1 MMILRNLQL
10 YEEQERKDLL
20 IQDGSIATITAAGT
34 LKNPTNIPF
43 IDTEGLTA
51 FPGFINS
58 HDHLD
63 FNLYPQLGKGPYPN
77 YTSWGK
83 DIHLR
88 HRDLIDTIQ
97 KIPVALRTQW
107 GIYKNLL
114 NGCTTVVDH
123 GKEHKAAD
131 EWIQVFRATH
141 SLHSVAFEKNW
152 KRKLNHP
159 FSRKKPYVIHAGEGT
174 DELARAEAGK
184 INRAN
189 YLRKKI
195 VAVHAVSIEPL
206 EARGFQGIVWC
217 PSSNEF
223 MFGRTAPIN
232 QLKQFTRIVFGTDS
246 TLTAGWALKE
256 HLQTGLNTGMVQLPE
271 LIGMLSS
278 EPAALWGMQ
287 HKGRIAPGFDA
298 DICLYAGEDPVNG
311 QLMMVIRQ
319 GRVLLYHA
327 SLESALP
334 LNDDIPYCRIRY
346 AGEEILVAGRLS
358 SLVREIQQY
367 YPTANIPFEL
377 L

>member
-1 MMILRNLQL
+1 
-10 YEEQERKDLL
+10 
-20 IQDGSIATITAAGT
+20 
-34 LKNPTNIPF
+34 
-43 IDTEGLTA
+43 
-51 FPGFINS
+51 
-58 HDHLD
+58 
-63 FNLYPQLGKGPYPN
+63 
-77 YTSWGK
+77 
-83 DIHLR
+83 
-88 HRDLIDTIQ
+88 
-97 KIPVALRTQW
+97 
-107 GIYKNLL
+107 
-114 NGCTTVVDH
+114 
-123 GKEHKAAD
+123 
-131 EWIQVFRATH
+131 
-141 SLHSVAFEKNW
+141 
-152 KRKLNHP
+152 
-159 FSRKKPYVIHAGEGT
+159 
-174 DELARAEAGK
+174 
-184 INRAN
+184 
-189 YLRKKI
+189 
-195 VAVHAVSIEPL
+195 
-206 EARGFQGIVWC
+206 
-217 PSSNEF
+217 

>member
-1 MMILRNLQL
+1 MC
-10 YEEQERKDLL
+10 
-20 IQDGSIATITAAGT
+20 
-34 LKNPTNIPF
+34 
-43 IDTEGLTA
+43 
-51 FPGFINS
+51 
-58 HDHLD
+58 H
-63 FNLYPQLGKGPYPN
+63 QLGKGPYPN